1 MFEALFTY
9 AKRLRGHREGI
20 GGSNIF
26 GIGPTTVL
34 LTPPCCR
41 RRHIIESVFSP
52 AARPR
57 SLRLC
62 AKF

>member
-9 AKRLRGHREGI
+9 AERLRGHRQGI

-41 RRHIIESVFSP
+41 TV
-52 AARPR
+52 
-57 SLRLC
+57 
-62 AKF
+62 